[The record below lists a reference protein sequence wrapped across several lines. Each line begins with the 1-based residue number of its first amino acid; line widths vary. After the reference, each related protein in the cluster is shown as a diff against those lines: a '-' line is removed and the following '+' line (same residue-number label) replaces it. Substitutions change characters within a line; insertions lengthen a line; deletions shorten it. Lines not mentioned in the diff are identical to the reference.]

1 MARSN
6 FGDGQ
11 SIATAK
17 ALHTCTRNGRG
28 GHISPENPAQNL
40 TYAAETPI
48 AALIITEAL
57 FAAACKVALDKW
69 L

>member
-1 MARSN
+1 M
-6 FGDGQ
+6 
-11 SIATAK
+11 
-17 ALHTCTRNGRG
+17 GRVG
-28 GHISPENPAQNL
+28 TNHPYTLAQNQ
-40 TYAAETPI
+40 TYNVEPLI